1 MPADASAPGSLFA
14 QDMRAI
20 REQQGVTIEAIHE
33 ETKIP
38 IGLIEAFEESA
49 LFDHPQ
55 FNIVYLR
62 SFVRTYAEMVGID
75 PQEAVEALDR
85 AREGR
90 YARELAITHLGL
102 AAEDVAPPP
111 EPPPEPPVEPRAEP
125 EPPRSVR
132 PPTPPPAAAGSG
144 APPAPT
150 PPSPAPAP
158 AATPAHPAASASDV
172 AAVWWKNPRI
182 LWALVVALVVVAA
195 VLVALVLGRREPA
208 PEPAL
213 GPSPDSSR
221 AVVAD
226 TLAVEVPPPRVVL
239 GDTFVVLVRAAR
251 DRLDPIRVKVDR
263 DLRRPYW
270 IEQDSARAFAVTE
283 QIILEEQLDDIEVA
297 VDGMPYPAD
306 RRDARGRL
314 VLSRAALQAYLDSL
328 HQR

>member
-1 MPADASAPGSLFA
+1 MQRAFPMPADASASGSLFA

-20 REQQGVTIEAIHE
+20 REQQGVSIEAIHE

-90 YARELAITHLGL
+90 YARELAIAHLGL
-102 AAEDVAPPP
+102 AAEDVA
-111 EPPPEPPVEPRAEP
+111 PPPEPPVEPRAEP

-132 PPTPPPAAAGSG
+132 PPTPPPPATTPAA
-144 APPAPT
+144 T
-150 PPSPAPAP
+150 PLAPAP
-158 AATPAHPAASASDV
+158 AVTPPPPGASAPDV
-172 AAVWWKNPRI
+172 ASVWWKNPRI
-182 LWALVVALVVVAA
+182 LWALVIALVVVAA
-195 VLVALVLGRREPA
+195 VLVALVMGRRESA
-208 PEPAL
+208 PESVVGSPA
-213 GPSPDSSR
+213 DSSR
-221 AVVAD
+221 AAEAE
-226 TLAVEVPPPRVVL
+226 TLAVEVPPPRIVL
-239 GDTFVVLVRAAR
+239 GDTFVVLVRAAK
-251 DRLDPIRVKVDR
+251 DRLDPIRVKVDG

-297 VDGMPYPAD
+297 VDGIPYPAD

-314 VLSRAALQAYLDSL
+314 VLSRPVLQAYLDSL